1 MWRADS
7 LEKTL
12 MLGKIEG
19 RRRKRWQRMR
29 WLDGITS
36 STDMS
41 LSSLWEIVKDREAW
55 CASVHAVTK
64 SWACLSDQTTKA
76 LSHTS
81 LSRAHKHIL
90 VLMAFDLFLSLVRT
104 VPAPAARGKQS
115 TFYCRKS
122 TRLRILFMR
131 PWKICD
137 FSLSYYTPCPCSI
150 IFQTLQNLPGMDQ
163 MLAGTCV
170 GILGNSGWFWLTQA
184 STECSEQNL
193 IQSWPSTWEG
203 PVAE

>member
-1 MWRADS
+1 MLLSVLNGILCITLFEKCTTFTILELDLKEDWVLKNWCFWIVLLEKTLRSPLDSREIQLVLPKGNQPWIFTERAEAEAQGLWPLMWRADS
-7 LEKTL
+7 LENTL

-19 RRRKRWQRMR
+19 TRRKRWQRIR

-55 CASVHAVTK
+55 CASVHGVTK

-81 LSRAHKHIL
+81 LSRSHKHIL
-90 VLMAFDLFLSLVRT
+90 VLIDLLLSLIRT

-115 TFYCRKS
+115 TFYCR
-122 TRLRILFMR
+122 
-131 PWKICD
+131 
-137 FSLSYYTPCPCSI
+137 
-150 IFQTLQNLPGMDQ
+150 NH
-163 MLAGTCV
+163 
-170 GILGNSGWFWLTQA
+170 
-184 STECSEQNL
+184 
-193 IQSWPSTWEG
+193 
-203 PVAE
+203 

>member
-1 MWRADS
+1 MLLSVLNGILCITLFEKCTTFTILELDLKEDWVLKNWCFWIVLLEKTLRSPLDSREIQLVLPKGNQPWIFTERAEAEAQGLWPLMWRADS
-7 LEKTL
+7 LENTL

-19 RRRKRWQRMR
+19 TRRKRWQRIR

-55 CASVHAVTK
+55 CASVHGVTK

-90 VLMAFDLFLSLVRT
+90 VLIDLFLSLIRT

-115 TFYCRKS
+115 TFYCR
-122 TRLRILFMR
+122 
-131 PWKICD
+131 
-137 FSLSYYTPCPCSI
+137 
-150 IFQTLQNLPGMDQ
+150 NH
-163 MLAGTCV
+163 
-170 GILGNSGWFWLTQA
+170 
-184 STECSEQNL
+184 
-193 IQSWPSTWEG
+193 
-203 PVAE
+203 